1 MGAFTYLLKR
11 NCINY
16 IKSFKHKPS
25 RALPF
30 LFYGF
35 FLVIMVISFSMAS
48 KEPNYSNPKYFI
60 GVSTI
65 SLIIIFL
72 LIIYNGIMRKNFRY
86 NMSDVNLIFTAP
98 IKSQNVL
105 LYGFIREI
113 SYVFAFSLFILF
125 QIPNLALNFKF
136 VKYGLVAFVFCLLL
150 FFITLSFI
158 SLLMYGI
165 FSRFNNLKKGAER
178 IVKVLAIL
186 IVGGFT
192 LYIYTKSNGDY
203 FNFSIGLF
211 NKEFWNVIPIVGW
224 IRSIIIQCF
233 NGFNYSF
240 ILYVVAFI
248 LSCIL
253 CGFILYKLNIDFYE
267 DALPSAE
274 QNEVA
279 QSFKNSGY
287 DQNKLQNINVKKR
300 KPLFAIRKV
309 EYNYSGKY
317 AKAIFFRHLLECRK
331 SGFGFI
337 DLFSLIYLLISLF
350 IGYKGIPIEGLLGI
364 GIYLMFLTI
373 YAGKW
378 SMDFNSHFIFL
389 IPARSEEKLFYSTL
403 ISIIKYGVNA
413 LILFLPCSIL
423 IKANP
428 ITVILC
434 MVSYIS
440 FGAVATYGAVLNYR
454 LFDRV
459 SNSMMKGIFMMI
471 TLFIYILPG
480 VIGGIILSLFFKVFG
495 EYSLYISFIL
505 YNALASLVII
515 HFAKTVYDRV
525 EI

>member
-11 NCINY
+11 NVINY

-25 RALPF
+25 RVFPF

-35 FLVIMVISFSMAS
+35 FLAMMAISFIVEDS
-48 KEPNYSNPKYFI
+48 EPHYSNPKYFI
-60 GVSTI
+60 TGLTVMLVI
-65 SLIIIFL
+65 VFL
-72 LIIYNGIMRKNFRY
+72 FILYSGIMRKNFRY

-113 SYVFAFSLFILF
+113 SFVFAFSLFLLF

-136 VKYGLVAFVFCLLL
+136 AKYGLGIFLISILL
-150 FFITLSFI
+150 FFVTLSFI

-165 FSRFNNLKKGAER
+165 FSRFQNVKKIAENTIKIISIAVLGA
-178 IVKVLAIL
+178 LA
-186 IVGGFT
+186 
-192 LYIYTKSNGDY
+192 LYIYLYSKGDY
-203 FNFSIGLF
+203 LGFSVELF
-211 NKEFWNVIPIVGW
+211 NKEFWNYIPIIGW
-224 IRSIIIQCF
+224 IRSITIQCLS
-233 NGFNYSF
+233 GYNYSL
-240 ILYVVAFI
+240 ILYV
-248 LSCIL
+248 LSLVFTCVL

-279 QSFKNSGY
+279 QSLKNSGY
-287 DQNKLQNINVKKR
+287 DQKQLQNLNNKKR
-300 KPLFAIRKV
+300 KPLLAIRKV
-309 EYNYSGKY
+309 NYNYSATF

-331 SGFGFI
+331 SGFGFLDI
-337 DLFSLIYLLISLF
+337 FSLIYLGMSLF
-350 IGYKGIPIEGLLGI
+350 MGYIGAPVEALLGF
-364 GIYLMFLTI
+364 GVYLMFLTT

-378 SMDFNSHFIFL
+378 AMDFNSHFIFL
-389 IPARSEEKLFYSTL
+389 IPAPSEQKLFYSTL
-403 ISIIKYGVNA
+403 ISVIKYGVNS
-413 LILFLPCSIL
+413 LILFLPASIL

-434 MVSYIS
+434 ILSYIS

-459 SNSMMKGIFMMI
+459 SNAMMKGIFMMI

-480 VIGGIILSLFFKVFG
+480 VIAGVLLSLWLKVFG
-495 EYSLYISFIL
+495 QYSLYIAFIVYNIFASFI
-505 YNALASLVII
+505 II
-515 HFAKTVYDRV
+515 HFAKTIYDRV